1 MTTTGA
7 KVLIEGLLRQGTK
20 TIFGYPG
27 GVVLPIYDVL
37 YDSPLEHILVRH
49 EQAAAH
55 AADGYAR
62 ASGKVGVCLAT
73 SGPGACNLVTGIATA
88 YMDSIPLVALTG
100 QVPTNLLGNDAFQE
114 SDIHGITMPVTKH
127 NYLVKRAADLPQVI
141 AEAFYIASTG
151 RPGPVL
157 VDIPK
162 DVSTG
167 ELPDDIAYPETV
179 SLRGYQPTVRGHPR
193 QIEKAVDLLVH
204 AERPLLY
211 AGGGVILSGADR
223 ELTALAERLGAPVTT
238 TLMGLGGDPR
248 RPPAQPGHARHARDR
263 VRELRRDRVR
273 PARRDRR
280 PVRRPGDRQ
289 DRDLR
294 APRAGDPHRHRPG
307 RDREEQARRRP
318 DRRRRAGTSSSR
330 SSTACRRTEDRPSWL
345 ERVSGWR
352 EDAPAR
358 GPRGRPPPPAGR
370 DPDALGDS

>member
-62 ASGKVGVCLAT
+62 ATGKVGVCLAT

-114 SDIHGITMPVTKH
+114 SDINGITMPVTKH
-127 NYLVKRAADLPQVI
+127 NYLVKRAADLPQVL

-179 SLRGYQPTVRGHPR
+179 SLRGYKPTIRGHPR
-193 QIEKAVDLLVH
+193 QIEKAVELLLR

-211 AGGGVILSGADR
+211 VGGGVILSGADQ

-238 TLMGLGGDPR
+238 TLMGLGGI
-248 RPPAQPGHARHARDR
+248 PGDHPLNLGMLGMHGTAYANYAVTECDLLVAIGARFDDR
-263 VRELRRDRVR
+263 VTGR
-273 PARRDRR
+273 
-280 PVRRPGDRQ
+280 

-294 APRAGDPHRHRPG
+294 APRAGHPHRHRPG

-318 DRRRRAGTSSSR
+318 DRRAT
-330 SSTACRRTEDRPSWL
+330 
-345 ERVSGWR
+345 
-352 EDAPAR
+352 
-358 GPRGRPPPPAGR
+358 
-370 DPDALGDS
+370 